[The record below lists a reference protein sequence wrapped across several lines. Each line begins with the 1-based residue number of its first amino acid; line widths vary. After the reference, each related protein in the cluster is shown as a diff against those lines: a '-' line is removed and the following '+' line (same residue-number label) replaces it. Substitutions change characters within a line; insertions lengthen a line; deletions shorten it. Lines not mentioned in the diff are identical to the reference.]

1 MFDSIKEKLFSSSKN
16 SQNAES
22 EQTDD
27 SDGTAEHEGDAS
39 SFSISTTE
47 KAKKL
52 LRGKR
57 VLDEDELE
65 THLSDLRLELLNNNV
80 AIDVA
85 DEITATVKEE
95 LYGETERVGK
105 TSADRVQ
112 SAVKDALVDV
122 LSRGQNEQF
131 FDVVESSEKPL
142 VVMFT
147 GVNGVG
153 KTTTI
158 AKIAKQLEEE
168 GYSSVI
174 ANGDTYRAGAT
185 EQMKK
190 HADAL
195 DKKVISHEQGSDP
208 TAVLYDAVEY
218 AEANDIDV
226 VLGDTAGRLHTSN
239 DLMEQLDKM
248 ERVVEPDK
256 TIFVDEAVAGQ
267 DAINRAQ
274 EFDEAASIDGIIL
287 TKADADE
294 SGGAILSLPYLLE
307 KPVYY
312 LGTGQGYS
320 DVSRFDSEQIASN
333 LLNED

>member
-1 MFDSIKEKLFSSSKN
+1 MFESIKNKLFSSSEDA
-16 SQNAES
+16 QES
-22 EQTDD
+22 EDEGEIESEHTEDTQEQT
-27 SDGTAEHEGDAS
+27 
-39 SFSISTTE
+39 FSISTTE
-47 KAKKL
+47 KAKTL
-52 LRGKR
+52 LRGQR
-57 VLDEDELE
+57 VLDEDELD
-65 THLSDLRLELLNNNV
+65 THLSELRLELLNNNV
-80 AIDVA
+80 AMEVS
-85 DEITATVKEE
+85 DEITSSVKED
-95 LYGETERVGK
+95 LYGETERLGK
-105 TSADRVQ
+105 TSADKVQ
-112 SAVKDALVDV
+112 SAVKTALVDV
-122 LSRGQNEQF
+122 LSRGQDEQL
-131 FDVVESSEKPL
+131 FDVVEDAESPL
-142 VVMFT
+142 VLMFT

-158 AKIAKQLEEE
+158 AKVAKHLEDA

-185 EQMKK
+185 EQIKQ
-190 HADAL
+190 HAEAL

-248 ERVVEPDK
+248 ERVVDPDK

-267 DAINRAQ
+267 DAINRAKH
-274 EFDEAASIDGIIL
+274 FDDAASIDGIIL

-312 LGTGQGYS
+312 LGTGQGYA
-320 DVSRFDSEQIASN
+320 DLSRFEAEDIATS